1 MILLMPGRNID
12 KRTGKTGLR
21 PPPLPTKK
29 PPALD
34 GFTKHVLD
42 LLEPWQPVDVR
53 RMFGGIGLY
62 SLGLMFAIIFDETM
76 WLKESYDEDGKPI
89 KAKFKKEYI
98 TYERDG
104 RIIEMGYYE
113 VPERAFDD
121 GAFMIQLAEQSF
133 RSAVAKASK
142 KKPAKKRSRR

>member
-1 MILLMPGRNID
+1 MPGRNIE
-12 KRTGKTGLR
+12 KRSSGTGKTGFR
-21 PPPLPTKK
+21 PPPPTTKK

-34 GFTKHVLD
+34 GFTRHVLD
-42 LLEPWQPVDVR
+42 LLEPWQPVEAR

-62 SLGLMFAIIFDETM
+62 SLGLMFAIIFDEMM
-76 WLKESYDEDGKPI
+76 WFKESYDEDGKPI
-89 KAKFKKEYI
+89 KAKFKKEYFA
-98 TYERDG
+98 YERDG

-121 GAFMIQLAEQSF
+121 GAFMIQLAEQAF